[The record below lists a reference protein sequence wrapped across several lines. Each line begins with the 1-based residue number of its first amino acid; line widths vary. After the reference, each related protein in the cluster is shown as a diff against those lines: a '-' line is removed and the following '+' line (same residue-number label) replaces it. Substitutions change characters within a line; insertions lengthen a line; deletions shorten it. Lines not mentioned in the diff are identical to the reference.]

1 MALPGM
7 QTWHPEPIL
16 RSRPDVW
23 TCPCEAKRL
32 EDVVT
37 VGCDSQEHWSLS
49 NIVAKE
55 VCWKK
60 CVCGSINGRTVWQQ
74 KIDDFLTFWQS
85 RQHSVENTSVVTSSG
100 RGLFSALG
108 RPVIYGFAR
117 YADMPSL
124 GSKIQ
129 DLCFFHFDMLNF
141 PRVLSK

>member
-1 MALPGM
+1 MALPSM
-7 QTWHPEPIL
+7 QTWHPGPIL

-32 EDVVT
+32 EDVMT

-60 CVCGSINGRTVWQQ
+60 CVWQHQ
-74 KIDDFLTFWQS
+74 WKNSVAAEDRWLSNFLAKQTAQCRKQVS
-85 RQHSVENTSVVTSSG
+85 RHKQRKGFV
-100 RGLFSALG
+100 FSAGPPGDLWLCQVCRHAIFG
-108 RPVIYGFAR
+108 
-117 YADMPSL
+117 
-124 GSKIQ
+124 IQ
-129 DLCFFHFDMLNF
+129 DPRSMFFHFDMFNF